1 MISITKAQLDNLVQL
16 QKIGDKI
23 NTTIGMLD
31 TIGTRLESLEV
42 ELALYEKKVEDEKKI
57 LQEFKRQ
64 YRSFESDLQ
73 AKQPQIIKSKE
84 KLRSVKTN
92 KEYNST
98 LKEIDK
104 LKEQNSLLE
113 DEMLNLLDRIDEAD
127 KAVLKSQEEYSQT
140 KSDITTRMNAVSL
153 EEQDGKNELT
163 RLNKNCSA
171 LETKINKDLL
181 IKFKLVKEKI
191 TGPSISPVINA
202 VCQGCHLNIPP
213 QMYIELQRIENLKFC
228 PNCQRMIYWVEP
240 Q

>member
-1 MISITKAQLDNLVQL
+1 MISITKSQLDNLIQL
-16 QKIGDKI
+16 QQVGDEI
-23 NTTIGMLD
+23 TTTIGMLD
-31 TIGTRLESLEV
+31 TIATRVESLEL

-73 AKQPQIIKSKE
+73 AKQSQIIKSKE

-127 KAVLKSQEEYSQT
+127 KAVLKSQEEYNQT

-153 EEQDGKNELT
+153 EELDGKNELA

-181 IKFKLVKEKI
+181 VKFKLVKEKI

>member
-1 MISITKAQLDNLVQL
+1 MISITKSQQDNLIQL
-16 QKIGDKI
+16 QQVGDEI
-23 NTTIGMLD
+23 TTTIGMLD
-31 TIGTRLESLEV
+31 TIATRVESLEL

-73 AKQPQIIKSKE
+73 AKQSQIIKSKE

-127 KAVLKSQEEYSQT
+127 KAVLKSQEEYNQT

-153 EEQDGKNELT
+153 EEQDGKNELA
-163 RLNKNCSA
+163 RLNKHCSA